1 MKQLS
6 LTLEGPRVAEGGV
19 PVAALITTLE
29 GVQDAMRLMVE
40 HLGEQQPKRGRRP
53 KWIQEQSALRL
64 VSTKPGSFVAELA
77 REPSGNVEVFQRDYG
92 LRAFDALQNW
102 NGSENSTLPGV
113 VTARLY
119 QIPSALPQ
127 GVRVWLGGA
136 DDSPRVEIKRRSRA
150 RRVGPGT
157 EEALLHG
164 WLKAVNWD
172 KRTAQLHRSVDGY
185 VRLRFDEPLDE
196 AMLDLAKQYVEVRGR
211 GRFRKD
217 GVWTA
222 VDVMQLSGTRSWHEP
237 FDMATFLDDPNPKV
251 FSSKNVVTASEPF
264 DVDEFNRAIREGRD
278 VSRGESSDW

>member
-40 HLGEQQPKRGRRP
+40 HLGEQQPKRGRPP

-64 VSTKPGSFVAELA
+64 VSTKPGSFVADLVLEKP
-77 REPSGNVEVFQRDYG
+77 RSVEVSHSDYG
-92 LRAFDALQNW
+92 AQAFTALQKW
-102 NGSENSTLPGV
+102 DGSENSTLPRA

-119 QIPSALPQ
+119 EIPSVLPH
-127 GVRVWLGGA
+127 GVQIWLGDA
-136 DDSPRVEIKRRSRA
+136 EDPRRVQIRRRSRVT
-150 RRVGPGT
+150 RRDLGT
-157 EEALLHG
+157 EEALLYG
-164 WLKAVNWD
+164 WLKAVNWS
-172 KRTAQLHRSVDGY
+172 KRTAQLHQSVGGY

>member
-136 DDSPRVEIKRRSRA
+136 DDSRRVEIKRRSRA

-172 KRTAQLHRSVDGY
+172 KRTAQLHRSVGGY